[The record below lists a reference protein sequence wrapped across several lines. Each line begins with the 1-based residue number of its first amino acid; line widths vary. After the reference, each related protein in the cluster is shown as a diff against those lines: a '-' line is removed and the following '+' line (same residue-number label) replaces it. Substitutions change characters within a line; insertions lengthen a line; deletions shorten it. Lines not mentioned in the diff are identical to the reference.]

1 MAGEYKRRIAVA
13 TLIGELTSSTLRVAT
28 VRAAQADAML
38 PCSEAR
44 YETVREAYSRIL
56 ADLPEH
62 SSVGRTH
69 TVVFGCAKGLCGGL
83 DSKLSAGA
91 TALPGAS
98 LSVFGRRTAE
108 SLGVEALGDDVPDYR
123 LCKALA
129 DGLASSVE
137 AGETDVIRVM
147 RAEGEGILSTDIYP
161 VEASERGYLVTD
173 LPPAELASALLRQY
187 LADALFF
194 EAVGGYS
201 AQQRAR
207 LRSMDRASENAEK
220 LRDELIS
227 AERRERQAQI
237 TNEIVDNQG
246 NL

>member
-1 MAGEYKRRIAVA
+1 MAGDYKRRIAVA

-28 VRAAQADAML
+28 VRAAQADSIL
-38 PCSEAR
+38 PCSAAR
-44 YETVREAYSRIL
+44 YETVREAYARIL
-56 ADLPEH
+56 ADLP
-62 SSVGRTH
+62 VRQGGGRTH

-83 DSKLSAGA
+83 DSKLEAEAS
-91 TALPGAS
+91 ALPRDF
-98 LSVFGRRTAE
+98 LSVFGRRTAA
-108 SLGVEALGDDVPDYR
+108 SLGLEALGDDVPDYR
-123 LCKALA
+123 LCRSLA
-129 DGLASSVE
+129 ELLASAVE
-137 AGETDVIRVM
+137 AGTTDVIKVI

-161 VEASERGYLVTD
+161 VEAGERGYLVTD
-173 LPPAELASALLRQY
+173 LPDAELASALLRQY
-187 LADALFF
+187 LADALFL
-194 EAVGGYS
+194 ESARGYS

-227 AERRERQAQI
+227 AERRERQEQI